1 MYNLNFSG
9 HMLVVF
15 PVHINT
21 DFDSDVLKIINY
33 IKYVNAQGHI
43 EDIKDMFIIPMQLIE
58 TTDLTLVS
66 FTYQIDNISYST
78 SFYNVHATHTIKEE
92 TFNLSKTTSFTD
104 YTPKN
109 NKCFCYPYNYIA
121 INNNYGNFNMLR
133 YEDFGNTT
141 VDLKLER

>member
-1 MYNLNFSG
+1 
-9 HMLVVF
+9 MLVVF
-15 PVHINT
+15 PVNINT

-92 TFNLSKTTSFTD
+92 TFNLSKTSVPILFIID
-104 YTPKN
+104 FSSY
-109 NKCFCYPYNYIA
+109 FRYYLI
-121 INNNYGNFNMLR
+121 INGL
-133 YEDFGNTT
+133 
-141 VDLKLER
+141 

>member
-1 MYNLNFSG
+1 M
-9 HMLVVF
+9 VVF
-15 PVHINT
+15 PIHINNN
-21 DFDSDVLKIINY
+21 FDSDVLKIINY
-33 IKYVNAQGHI
+33 IKYVNSKGRI
-43 EDIKDMFIIPMQLIE
+43 EDIKDMFIIPMQLIA

-66 FTYQIDNISYST
+66 FDYYIGPIQYST
-78 SFYNVHATHTIKEE
+78 SFYNVKATHTIKEE

-133 YEDFGNTT
+133 YEDFDNTT